1 VEVAGES
8 SGAFQ
13 EYCLSLTKELVEKK
27 AYSVGDK
34 LLVSSVELFVES
46 NGVLCRN
53 IVEYSSDGFELPIG
67 GEYLT
72 SDSLIAFDVYDV
84 AVLVTLF
91 DSVTE

>member
-1 VEVAGES
+1 
-8 SGAFQ
+8 
-13 EYCLSLTKELVEKK
+13 
-27 AYSVGDK
+27 
-34 LLVSSVELFVES
+34 
-46 NGVLCRN
+46 VLCRN